1 MTGHDAGAAGLAVG
15 ELRRVEAGGRR
26 LVVGRND
33 AGYFALTDI
42 CPHQGSRLS
51 SGTLGGT
58 AVAEAVGE
66 IEYGRDGLIL
76 RCPWHGWEFD
86 VESGHSLCD
95 PDRRRV
101 AAYGVKEE
109 NGRLLVSIG

>member
-1 MTGHDAGAAGLAVG
+1 MTGHDAGAAGFAVG
-15 ELRRVEAGGRR
+15 ELRGVEVGGRR

-42 CPHQGSRLS
+42 CPHQGSWLS
-51 SGTLGGT
+51 TGTLGGT
-58 AVAEAVGE
+58 AVASVVGE

-86 VESGHSLCD
+86 VESGRSLCE
-95 PDRRRV
+95 PDRRWV
-101 AAYGVKEE
+101 AAYAVKEE